1 MPKRGI
7 GGRGGLALVPRGQLT
22 IIERAG
28 HVRRLR
34 RIGEMDE
41 ATALETEATTLINGG
56 GAALNAK
63 RRSAFFGQGVRLK
76 PPKAKRK
83 PK

>member
-1 MPKRGI
+1 
-7 GGRGGLALVPRGQLT
+7 
-22 IIERAG
+22 
-28 HVRRLR
+28 
-34 RIGEMDE
+34 MDE